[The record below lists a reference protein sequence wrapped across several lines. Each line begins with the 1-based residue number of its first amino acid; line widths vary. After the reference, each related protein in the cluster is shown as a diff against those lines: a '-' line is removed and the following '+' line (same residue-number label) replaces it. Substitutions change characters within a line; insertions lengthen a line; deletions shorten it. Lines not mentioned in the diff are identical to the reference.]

1 MHDPISK
8 YLVHMDIKNT
18 YIGVAWW
25 PVDNLINDMDNLM
38 KTNTIHH
45 ELELIWQYNVLT
57 YCSIS
62 RRFIFTK
69 RKSGPLDLAS
79 HISNISTL
87 TELWAPVRHGVHP
100 AQVK

>member
-8 YLVHMDIKNT
+8 YLVHMDINNT

-45 ELELIWQYNVLT
+45 DLELIWQ
-57 YCSIS
+57 
-62 RRFIFTK
+62 
-69 RKSGPLDLAS
+69 
-79 HISNISTL
+79 
-87 TELWAPVRHGVHP
+87 
-100 AQVK
+100 